1 MAEKKANAVQLRQ
14 IREACR
20 TCSLSDL
27 CLPVA
32 LESPDVDALDN
43 IVQRRRPLSRG
54 DVLYRAG
61 GRFNAIYAVRTGA
74 LKSMSVSED
83 GEEQITAF
91 HLPGELVGLDAISF
105 GTHPSTACALETTS
119 ICEIPFGELE
129 DLAEEIPGLQ
139 RQLLRIMSKEIF
151 SEQEMLH
158 ALARRTAEQ
167 RLAIL
172 LISLSD
178 RFSRRGLSAT
188 RFRLPMSRHEL
199 SNYLGLAP
207 ETMSRLFRRFAENG
221 WITAAGKEIV
231 LEDPQGLR
239 AMTNGGSAPVH
250 RGIGRASDA

>member
-1 MAEKKANAVQLRQ
+1 MAEQTMNRPNIRQ

-32 LESPDVDALDN
+32 LETEDVDALDG
-43 IVQRRRPLSRG
+43 IVERRKPLARG
-54 DVLYRAG
+54 DVLYRS
-61 GRFNAIYAVRTGA
+61 GRPFGAIYAVRTGA
-74 LKSMSVSED
+74 LKSMTISED

-91 HLPGELVGLDAISF
+91 HLPGELLGLDAISF
-105 GTHPSTACALETTS
+105 GEHPSTASALETTS
-119 ICEIPFGELE
+119 ICEIPFEELE
-129 DLAEEIPGLQ
+129 TLSADIPGLN

-151 SEQEMLH
+151 NEQEMLH

-172 LISLSD
+172 LTSLSD
-178 RFSRRGLSAT
+178 RFARRGLSSI

-207 ETMSRLFRRFAENG
+207 ETTSRLFRRFVDNG
-221 WITAAGKEIV
+221 WITADGREISLIDFDALKAVTGGGASAMEKNAGLTKH
-231 LEDPQGLR
+231 
-239 AMTNGGSAPVH
+239 S
-250 RGIGRASDA
+250 